1 MVFPKVTVY
10 HSTLRERTAEN
21 PVRLMLTSLPRASR
35 YPGKPEYVTFE
46 VVGDSTSY
54 TYQCETPAIREQLDS
69 LPVREWLDVRA
80 FGAKDA
86 AVLEVEPVS
95 TSVDAPARSPMGE
108 MSPIGNTPAGVTHGS
123 HEAAPSLSR
132 AYWDALDAA
141 VAIVEAFRKRHGRE
155 PSEAERCI
163 ATGLWI
169 EQNRSNGRRPL
180 CTKEG

>member
-21 PVRLMLTSLPRASR
+21 PVRLMLTSLPRPSKFKD
-35 YPGKPEYVTFE
+35 KPDYVTFE
-46 VVGDSTSY
+46 VEGDSTSY
-54 TYQCETPAIREQLDS
+54 TYQCETPAIRDQLDA

-86 AVLEVEPVS
+86 AVLEVEPVNGS
-95 TSVDAPARSPMGE
+95 PVKAAEKAP
-108 MSPIGNTPAGVTHGS
+108 PAAPES
-123 HEAAPSLSR
+123 PSLSR

-141 VAIVEAFRKRHGRE
+141 VAIVDAFKKHHNRE
-155 PSEAERCI
+155 PSEAERAI
-163 ATGLWI
+163 ACTLWI
-169 EQNRSNGRRPL
+169 EQNRSAGRRPL